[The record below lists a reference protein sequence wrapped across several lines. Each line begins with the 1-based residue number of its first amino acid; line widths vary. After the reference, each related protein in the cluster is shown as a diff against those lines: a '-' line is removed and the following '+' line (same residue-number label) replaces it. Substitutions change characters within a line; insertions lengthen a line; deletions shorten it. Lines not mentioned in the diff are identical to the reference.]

1 MLLTGHWCDDIISK
15 NCVAKIFWNIIRWS
29 NISGFS
35 SRPLLAIFLRLCRSK
50 TSWWGWLSFMIT
62 ITIIAHDHYNQPDEN
77 QADQI
82 IFTITIFSNH
92 HSHHI
97 TIIIWS
103 GENQADPDQRSS
115 FVITITFIMITLMKS
130 RLTPTRDLRHLWKLC
145 KRPGWTRRS
154 QTMTVSRKLQ

>member
-1 MLLTGHWCDDIISK
+1 MLLTGHWYDDIISR
-15 NCVAKIFWNIIRWS
+15 NCVAKIFCKMFGWS

-50 TSWWGWLSFMIT
+50 TSCSRRSSFVIT
-62 ITIIAHDHYNQPDEN
+62 ITIIAHSHDHYNQPDEN

-115 FVITITFIMITLMKS
+115 FVITITIIMITLIKS

-145 KRPGWTRRS
+145 KRPGSTRR
-154 QTMTVSRKLQ
+154 